1 MPLLELFQNYFNN
14 MYFYLCKVPA
24 LNKIGTFLSAVDMLS
39 STSTCI
45 TLSRFTS
52 QSSTSNTLSRF
63 TCQFFRMSSIVY
75 FVILL
80 AILNFAVASHKKG
93 ISIAGAGTYICGD
106 EQAFTNV
113 HWW

>member
-1 MPLLELFQNYFNN
+1 

-24 LNKIGTFLSAVDMLS
+24 LNKICKFRSVVEMLS
-39 STSTCI
+39 ITSV
-45 TLSRFTS
+45 TLC
-52 QSSTSNTLSRF
+52 RF

-80 AILNFAVASHKKG
+80 TLLNFSVASHKKG

-106 EQAFTNV
+106 EQAFTNT